1 MPMSNTG
8 KSNNKRAGKEEDL
21 PTASFTGSARGP
33 GSQIGPFRIERE
45 LGRGAVG
52 VVYLAHDTK
61 LDRSVAIKSLPT
73 EMMENPKARSRFSRE
88 ARLLA
93 SLNHPNIATIYEEL
107 EEAEGVGYLILEYV
121 PGQTLAERIAK
132 RPLKLKEALTIAL
145 QIAEAVA
152 AAHEHDVIHRDL
164 KPGNIKI
171 TPEGKVKVLDF
182 GLAKAIGGEA
192 LDQQSTITE
201 PGRVIGTPAYMSP
214 EQARSKPTDKRSDIW
229 SFGCVLYEM
238 LTATVPFKGETI
250 SDTLANILQTD
261 PDWQALPQT
270 TPANIQVLLRRCLEK
285 EPQRRLQH
293 IGDAIIEIHETLN
306 LPPLVPPVTVSS
318 SAVTRDANQRR
329 VIPVAV
335 ACLVLTA
342 VTSSLIT
349 WIMNREQLL
358 PRNVSRVSI
367 QLPPANRLDF
377 WGGHRPLVLSP
388 DGRQLV
394 YVGKGNSGKTHLF
407 VRSMNGFEVKPISG
421 TEGAYLPFFSPNS
434 QWVCFFVDDKPG
446 ECKLKKVSVSSDK
459 PATTLVDKKERFFG
473 GSWGDDNTIVFSS
486 DDPTE
491 GTMNLFQVSANGGN
505 PEPIT
510 TIDSTKSETN
520 HVFPQILPGGKAILF
535 GVMSDMTFN
544 KCHIELLLLETGK
557 REKLFEDIL
566 NVQYSP
572 TGHLVFGRDGK
583 LRAAPFDLKK
593 LKITGPDVQM
603 PGNIRMGFRGRFT
616 PFSIARNGTLIYIP
630 PAETR
635 TLVWVADQNDLEPF
649 ATIPDLY
656 LCPRL
661 SPDEEQ
667 IAVTVID
674 GKGSQIWIY
683 DRNRNSRSQLTV
695 EGDNNVLPCWVP
707 PEGERLAFSSGRRVK
722 GGRQLFWQPVG
733 RSDEAESLLQPSKNV
748 HYPVSWSPNGRFLA
762 YTETTLDTWNI
773 WILPMGNDSKPGE
786 PRPFLCNEGSN
797 EVSPMFR
804 PTDGRW
810 IAYVSNKTR
819 QEEVYI
825 REFQW
830 DNLSGCLEIPISSG
844 GGTEPVWS
852 RDGSKLFYRSS
863 KEMMEVTIEPE
874 PDIRTGVGVPRPL
887 FKDNSYERAGDLP
900 DYDVASDGR
909 FLMIQESAPSRIE
922 VVLNW
927 FEELKRLVPPGKD

>member
-1 MPMSNTG
+1 MSDPEERN
-8 KSNNKRAGKEEDL
+8 NNKPSEKEPP
-21 PTASFTGSARGP
+21 PTASFSDSVTGP

-52 VVYLAHDTK
+52 IVYLAHDTK
-61 LDRSVAIKSLPT
+61 LDRSVAIKSLPA
-73 EMMENPKARSRFSRE
+73 EVMSNPKARSRFARE
-88 ARLLA
+88 ARVLA
-93 SLNHPNIATIYEEL
+93 SLNHPNIATIYEEM

-132 RPLKLKEALTIAL
+132 GPLKLEEALTIAL

-164 KPGNIKI
+164 KPGNIKL

-182 GLAKAIGGEA
+182 GLAKIVGGETT
-192 LDQQSTITE
+192 DQQTTITE

-214 EQARSKPTDKRSDIW
+214 EQARGKPTDKRSDIW

-238 LTATVPFKGETI
+238 LTGRVPFEGKTT
-250 SDTLANILQTD
+250 SDTLAGILERE
-261 PDWQALPQT
+261 PDWQALPQAT
-270 TPANIQVLLRRCLEK
+270 TTNIKVLVRRCLEK

-306 LPPLVPPVTVSS
+306 LPAFVPPVTVSS
-318 SAVTRDANQRR
+318 AAVARHANQRR
-329 VIPVAV
+329 VIPVVV

-342 VTSSLIT
+342 VASSLIT
-349 WIMNREQLL
+349 WILNREQLL
-358 PRNVSRVSI
+358 PGNVSRVSI

-377 WGGHRPLVLSP
+377 WGGHLSLVLSP

-394 YVGKGNSGKTHLF
+394 YVGKGDSGKTHLF

-434 QWVCFFVDDKPG
+434 QWVGFFADDKPG
-446 ECKLKKVSVSSDK
+446 ECKLKKVLVSGDE
-459 PATTLVDKKERFFG
+459 PVTTLVDKKKRFFG
-473 GSWGDDNTIVFSS
+473 GNWGDDNTIVFSS

-491 GTMNLFQVSANGGN
+491 GTMNLFQVSADGGK

-510 TIDSTKSETN
+510 TIDSTKGEIN

-557 REKLFEDIL
+557 REKLFEDVL

-572 TGHLVFGRDGK
+572 TGHLVFGQDGK
-583 LRAAPFDLKK
+583 LRAASFDLKK
-593 LKITGPDVQM
+593 LKTTGPDVQM

-616 PFSIARNGTLIYIP
+616 PFSIAKNGTLIYIP
-630 PAETR
+630 PAETC

-649 ATIPDLY
+649 AAIPDLY

-667 IAVTVID
+667 VAVTVVD
-674 GKGSQIWIY
+674 GKGSQVWIY
-683 DRNRNSRSQLTV
+683 DRNRNSRSQLTI

-733 RSDEAESLLQPSKNV
+733 RSGEAESLLQPSKNV

-762 YTETTLDTWNI
+762 YMESTLDTWNI
-773 WILPMGNDSKPGE
+773 WILPMGNDGKPGE
-786 PRPFLCNEGSN
+786 PRPFLCDEGSN

-830 DNLSGCLEIPISSG
+830 DNLSGGLEIPISSG

-863 KEMMEVTIEPE
+863 KEMMEVTIDPE
-874 PDIRTGVGVPRPL
+874 PDIRTGVGAPQPL
-887 FKDNSYERAGDLP
+887 FKDNSYERGGDLP

-909 FLMIQESAPSRIE
+909 FLMIHESAPTRIE

-927 FEELKRLVPPGKD
+927 FDELIQLVPTGNNQ